1 MTQQAKDIV
10 RLTKTLLKGVPDF
23 ETESS
28 VRRMFEN
35 YKEMIP
41 ELKNFEPQFIYRTN
55 Y

>member
-10 RLTKTLLKGVPDF
+10 RLTKAMLKGAPDL

-28 VRRMFEN
+28 LRRIFEN
-35 YKEMIP
+35 YISMKP
-41 ELKNFEPQFIYRTN
+41 ELEKFEPKMTYRMN